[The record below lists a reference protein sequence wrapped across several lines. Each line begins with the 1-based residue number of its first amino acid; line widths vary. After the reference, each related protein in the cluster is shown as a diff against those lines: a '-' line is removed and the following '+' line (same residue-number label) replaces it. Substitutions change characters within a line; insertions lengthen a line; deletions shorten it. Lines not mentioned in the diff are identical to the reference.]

1 MGIFII
7 YIIYL
12 QNMFLVLNYI
22 NIWFE
27 LIIQKIIEMKI
38 LKMAHLV
45 IFHLKM
51 TICQIF
57 NLPCIYGQCP
67 KRMWY
72 DNYQTLHM
80 VDKPQYLIK
89 IKNFIKIKKHFNH
102 FWVKA
107 HYNGL
112 SWK

>member
-1 MGIFII
+1 MGTFIV

-12 QNMFLVLNYI
+12 QSMFFVLNYT

-27 LIIQKIIEMKI
+27 SIIQKTFEMKI

-51 TICQIF
+51 IVCQKF
-57 NLPCIYGQCP
+57 NLPCIYCQCP
-67 KRMWY
+67 KKMWY

-80 VDKPQYLIK
+80 VDK
-89 IKNFIKIKKHFNH
+89 
-102 FWVKA
+102 
-107 HYNGL
+107 
-112 SWK
+112 S